1 MKTDTQLKQE
11 VLDELKWESAIN
23 AAKIGVEVNDG
34 VVTLV
39 GQVGSFAEKWDAER
53 AVQRIAGVSALAVE
67 IEVTLQGSSKRNDTD
82 IARAADHVLAWT
94 SVLPKDAVKVLVEDS
109 WITLSG
115 EVSWEYQREAAAA
128 GVRYLI
134 GVRGVSNNISLN
146 PEVSLSAVKTGIE
159 AALKRRAVDES
170 QDIGVGVLG
179 TDVTLTGEVH
189 SWSERDL
196 ATHAAWSTPGVKKV
210 VDKLTVIY

>member
-159 AALKRRAVDES
+159 AALKRRAVDERKT
-170 QDIGVGVLG
+170 LG
-179 TDVTLTGEVH
+179 
-189 SWSERDL
+189 SASS
-196 ATHAAWSTPGVKKV
+196 APM
-210 VDKLTVIY
+210 